1 MKKFLRYI
9 ENIWLGRDGKPSLK
23 ALMAIALVINL
34 MVNITHAVNR
44 WDSSKSMADF
54 AMVMGVEAGLIAALL
69 GLTTYSNIQHH
80 IIDKNSK
87 DVDPNTGPME

>member
-1 MKKFLRYI
+1 
-9 ENIWLGRDGKPSLK
+9 
-23 ALMAIALVINL
+23 
-34 MVNITHAVNR
+34 
-44 WDSSKSMADF
+44 MADF
-54 AMVMGVEAGLIAALL
+54 AMVMGIEAGLIAALL